1 MTDHPRLTRYIPGL
15 INGTFT
21 GMLRGSGPTLYGPE
35 CDSTRGPYVLASEA
49 DAEIDRLRAEVER
62 LTGERDEAR
71 KPPHCINCHCE
82 ESAKGMVDLSDYL
95 DLHRGLMAVVYESKS
110 HAEAVLFSE
119 RALRHAESEHVIS
132 EAASSATA
140 PNSFADQNRALVAE
154 VANRRGITLEREAL
168 ERPLELGRATRNW
181 NYRVLCR
188 RDNDGEPYFAVHEVY
203 YDAEGKPTSWTC
215 DAASPAGEN
224 ALELA
229 VDAARMAAAC
239 GLPVLAAAAD
249 NTLHQYPDC
258 GCERCGK
265 KQAGSAPAGAKEARE
280 ALERAPAAEES

>member
-1 MTDHPRLTRYIPGL
+1 MTDHPRLTRYIPTFVGTDYAGMYKERAPGL
-15 INGTFT
+15 YVPEQD
-21 GMLRGSGPTLYGPE
+21 PTH
-35 CDSTRGPYVLASEA
+35 GPYVLASEA
-49 DAEIDRLRAEVER
+49 DAEIERLRAEIELLRAEQPQDPSICGEDGPITPEECARWLETKYARHGELEDRAAAQWLRRLCAEVER

-154 VANRRGITLEREAL
+154 VANRRGITLGHLREDGGC
-168 ERPLELGRATRNW
+168 ELAQIM
-181 NYRVLCR
+181 R
-188 RDNDGEPYFAVHEVY
+188 RL
-203 YDAEGKPTSWTC
+203 
-215 DAASPAGEN
+215 DAAEAEVERLRGAPHCPPCGSGASEPNTPA
-224 ALELA
+224 
-229 VDAARMAAAC
+229 
-239 GLPVLAAAAD
+239 P
-249 NTLHQYPDC
+249 
-258 GCERCGK
+258 
-265 KQAGSAPAGAKEARE
+265 
-280 ALERAPAAEES
+280 

>member
-1 MTDHPRLTRYIPGL
+1 MTDHPRLTRYIPSC
-15 INGTFT
+15 IGTAYA
-21 GMLRGSGPTLYGPE
+21 GMSKERAPGLYGPE
-35 CDSTRGPYVLASEA
+35 WDLTHGPYVLAVEA
-49 DAEIDRLRAEVER
+49 DAEIERLRAEIDRLRAEVER

-154 VANRRGITLEREAL
+154 VANRRGITLGHLRE
-168 ERPLELGRATRNW
+168 
-181 NYRVLCR
+181 
-188 RDNDGEPYFAVHEVY
+188 DG
-203 YDAEGKPTSWTC
+203 G
-215 DAASPAGEN
+215 G
-224 ALELA
+224 ELA
-229 VDAARMAAAC
+229 QIMRRLDKAECMGEVAPSERLANLPKRAYYETHDPPHCPTC
-239 GLPVLAAAAD
+239 GR
-249 NTLHQYPDC
+249 
-258 GCERCGK
+258 ER
-265 KQAGSAPAGAKEARE
+265 
-280 ALERAPAAEES
+280 

>member
-1 MTDHPRLTRYIPGL
+1 MPDHHRLTRYIVYV
-15 INGTFT
+15 NGTAFM
-21 GMLRGSGPTLYGPE
+21 GMLRQNSTHPELFGPDFDCTH
-35 CDSTRGPYVLASEA
+35 GPYVLAAEA

-62 LTGERDEAR
+62 LTRERGEAR

-154 VANRRGITLEREAL
+154 VANRRGITLGHLRE
-168 ERPLELGRATRNW
+168 
-181 NYRVLCR
+181 
-188 RDNDGEPYFAVHEVY
+188 DG
-203 YDAEGKPTSWTC
+203 G
-215 DAASPAGEN
+215 G
-224 ALELA
+224 ELA
-229 VDAARMAAAC
+229 QIMRRLDKAECMGEVAPSERLAN
-239 GLPVLAAAAD
+239 LPKRAYYETHD
-249 NTLHQYPDC
+249 PPHCPTC
-258 GCERCGK
+258 GCGR
-265 KQAGSAPAGAKEARE
+265 
-280 ALERAPAAEES
+280 

>member
-154 VANRRGITLEREAL
+154 VANRRGITLGHLREDGGGELAQIMRRLDEAETHVERLRAAL
-168 ERPLELGRATRNW
+168 EI
-181 NYRVLCR
+181 
-188 RDNDGEPYFAVHEVY
+188 
-203 YDAEGKPTSWTC
+203 
-215 DAASPAGEN
+215 AAKRFDYIAAGASREIAN
-224 ALELA
+224 
-229 VDAARMAAAC
+229 
-239 GLPVLAAAAD
+239 PVTGAAAARASAQQP
-249 NTLHQYPDC
+249 NEHMSAAVEAVAAAPKRAYYETHEPPHCPTC
-258 GCERCGK
+258 GCER
-265 KQAGSAPAGAKEARE
+265 
-280 ALERAPAAEES
+280 